1 MANKMANLVQWLKDS
16 WKELKRVTWPTKDDV
31 IATTI
36 AVIVLTVIFSAAIYA
51 SDKVISTAV
60 EYIYRVLGS

>member
-1 MANKMANLVQWLKDS
+1 MAKYVEWLKDS
-16 WKELKRVTWPTKDDV
+16 WKELKRVTWPTKEDV

-36 AVIVLTVIFSAAIYA
+36 AVLVLTVIFSVAIYF
-51 SDKVISTAV
+51 SDKIISAVV

>member
-1 MANKMANLVQWLKDS
+1 MANKIANMVQWVKDS

-36 AVIVLTVIFSAAIYA
+36 AVIVLTVVFSAAIYA
-51 SDKVISTAV
+51 SDKVISTVV
-60 EYIYRVLGS
+60 EYIYRVVGS